1 MCCVR
6 AALSLP
12 RMASSLWRMTRTA
25 AARRSWPHG
34 AVRPFLTR
42 ERTRPC
48 LPALTPSRT
57 HAGAHAGIH
66 SFEDS
71 FNHQHSRARINI
83 ECAFGML
90 MNKFLIFARPLPWA
104 FFKSPARTDDY
115 SKPLIL
121 LRVAMKIHN
130 ACVEVRLEEDPV
142 NASDFFGGYDTPSAR
157 AQGPRRGQAQTD
169 PPLSSGRTHPDGSS
183 AEPPTWSAEDAEAA
197 LPPAYVQKNSSKARD
212 VQINQVCKARVFLT
226 DKIANAGLHRPDAE
240 TVASVIRAVKRNRH
254 A

>member
-1 MCCVR
+1 M
-6 AALSLP
+6 
-12 RMASSLWRMTRTA
+12 
-25 AARRSWPHG
+25 
-34 AVRPFLTR
+34 RPFLTR

-240 TVASVIRAVKRNRH
+240 TVASVIRAVKKNRH